1 MIKDVV
7 RSLVG
12 FVVLGALVFLPAW
25 TFDYWQAWVFLAVFA
40 LSAAIPSF
48 HLARADPAALERR
61 KRAGRESRPAQ
72 RIAVAVLFS
81 CFPVMLVLSV
91 LDHRFG
97 WSAVPAAV
105 ALLGDVL
112 VAAGMVLTVLVV
124 LQNRFAAGNIAVEPG
139 QQVVSTGMYG
149 VVRHP
154 MYSTAL
160 LAVVGSPLALGS
172 LWGLVFLVPVVVAL
186 VVRIRDEEA
195 LLAQELDGYRE
206 YARTTRYRLVP
217 GIW

>member
-1 MIKDVV
+1 VIKDVV
-7 RSLVG
+7 RSVAG

-25 TFDYWQAWVFLAVFA
+25 TFDYWQAWVFLVVFV
-40 LSAAIPSF
+40 LSAGIPSLY
-48 HLARADPAALERR
+48 LARADPAALERR

-72 RIAVAVLFS
+72 RIAVALLFS
-81 CFPVMLVLSV
+81 CFPAMLVVSA

-97 WSAVPAAV
+97 WSSVPV
-105 ALLGDVL
+105 VVVLVGDVL
-112 VAAGMVLTVLVV
+112 VAAGMVLTVAVV
-124 LQNRFAAGNIAVEPG
+124 IQNRFAAGNIAVEPG

-160 LAVVGSPLALGS
+160 LAVIGLPLALDS
-172 LWGLVFLVPVVVAL
+172 LWGLVFLAPVMIAL

-195 LLAQELDGYRE
+195 MLVQELDGYRE

-217 GIW
+217 GVW